1 MNPLNA
7 EHVREIAGEPP
18 RFLSLGTVED
28 EAPVTFDAELK
39 YPLVNVAL
47 QPSRISVR
55 CRNLMRAGGKGEG
68 DWYPFVA
75 GDEVLVAMP
84 SGPRGECLIL
94 GRAPSTADPF
104 PTSVA
109 GQDATKNALSFT
121 RRACAHF
128 EESKGPWTTMTQPS
142 GAFVNLSAEGNVTLR
157 DGSKGALQLS
167 ADALSYVSGDGKNL
181 LQIDLGSPRF
191 VLRVDKAMLVLQSS
205 GASAILAPG
214 ALSLSAA
221 GQPAHEHAISTEA
234 VCGLLVQLLTALGTA
249 NPGPIL
255 GAALL
260 GAAQTVVAAAVT
272 LAASPI
278 GALQPPVAGAIQ
290 AAFAIALQKPAG
302 VPGIGQLTPGI
313 GSAGIMIG

>member
-1 MNPLNA
+1 MTLLNA
-7 EHVREIAGEPP
+7 EHVREIAGPEP

-28 EAPVTFDAELK
+28 ETPFTFDAELK

-55 CRNLMRAGGKGEG
+55 CRSLMRAGGKGEG

-121 RRACAHF
+121 RRAVAHF

-142 GAFVNLSAEGNVTLR
+142 GAFLNLSAEGNVTLR

-181 LQIDLGSPRF
+181 LQIDLGAPRF
-191 VLRVDKAMLVLQSS
+191 MLRVDKAMLVLQSG

-214 ALSLSAA
+214 ALTLSAA
-221 GQPAHEHAISTEA
+221 GNPAAEHVTTTEA
-234 VCGLLVQLLTALGTA
+234 VAGILVQLLTALGAA

-255 GAALL
+255 GAALA
-260 GAAQTVVAAAVT
+260 GAAPGVVASAFGLASVAPLNPIVSAAVFGAFS
-272 LAASPI
+272 AAT
-278 GALQPPVAGAIQ
+278 
-290 AAFAIALQKPAG
+290 QKPPGAPGTGQSFPGVGCPGLLAG
-302 VPGIGQLTPGI
+302 
-313 GSAGIMIG
+313 

>member
-1 MNPLNA
+1 MSFLNA
-7 EHVREIAGEPP
+7 EHVREIAGEAP

-28 EAPVTFDAELK
+28 ESPVTFDAELK

-68 DWYPFVA
+68 DWYPFVP

-94 GRAPSTADPF
+94 GRPPSTADPF

-109 GQDATKNALSFT
+109 GQDATKNAFSFT

-167 ADALSYVSGDGKNL
+167 ADALSYVSGDGACS
-181 LQIDLGSPRF
+181 LQIDLGKPSF
-191 VLRVDKAMLVLQSS
+191 SLRVDKAMLVLQSS

-214 ALSLSAA
+214 ALSISAA
-221 GQPAHEHAISTEA
+221 GQPAHEHVITTEA
-234 VCGLLVQLLTALGTA
+234 VAGILVQLLTALGAA

-255 GAALL
+255 GAAL
-260 GAAQTVVAAAVT
+260 GAASFGVVSAAIGLAAVT
-272 LAASPI
+272 PLNPAVS
-278 GALQPPVAGAIQ
+278 GAIAGAFS
-290 AAFAIALQKPAG
+290 AATQKPPGAPG
-302 VPGIGQLTPGI
+302 VGQSMPGIGC
-313 GSAGIMIG
+313 SALLAG

>member
-1 MNPLNA
+1 MSLLNA

-28 EAPVTFDAELK
+28 EAPFTYDAELK

-55 CRNLMRAGGKGEG
+55 CRVLMRAGGKGEG

-84 SGPRGECLIL
+84 SGARGECLIL

-167 ADALSYVSGDGKNL
+167 ADALSYVSGDGACS
-181 LQIDLGSPRF
+181 LQVDLTAPRF
-191 VLRVDKAMLVLQSS
+191 VLRVDKAMLVLQSA
-205 GASAILAPG
+205 GASAILAPA
-214 ALSLSAA
+214 ALSLSTAGNPAA
-221 GQPAHEHAISTEA
+221 EHVATTEA
-234 VCGLLVQLLTALGTA
+234 VANLLVQLLTALGTA

-255 GAALL
+255 GAAL
-260 GAAQTVVAAAVT
+260 GAAAPNVVAAAVA
-272 LAASPI
+272 LAAVTPQLP
-278 GALQPPVAGAIQ
+278 AVAGAVAGGFAL
-290 AAFAIALQKPAG
+290 AAQKPPG
-302 VPGIGQLTPGI
+302 VPGLGQSAPGL
-313 GSAGIMIG
+313 GCVGLLAG

>member
-1 MNPLNA
+1 MSFLNA
-7 EHVREIAGEPP
+7 EHVREIAGEAP

-28 EAPVTFDAELK
+28 ESPVTFDAELK

-142 GAFVNLSAEGNVTLR
+142 GAFVN
-157 DGSKGALQLS
+157 
-167 ADALSYVSGDGKNL
+167 
-181 LQIDLGSPRF
+181 
-191 VLRVDKAMLVLQSS
+191 
-205 GASAILAPG
+205 
-214 ALSLSAA
+214 
-221 GQPAHEHAISTEA
+221 
-234 VCGLLVQLLTALGTA
+234 
-249 NPGPIL
+249 NPGVRI
-255 GAALL
+255 AA
-260 GAAQTVVAAAVT
+260 
-272 LAASPI
+272 
-278 GALQPPVAGAIQ
+278 
-290 AAFAIALQKPAG
+290 PAK
-302 VPGIGQLTPGI
+302 T
-313 GSAGIMIG
+313 